1 MSLYC
6 RIAFVFLF
14 IFCFGE
20 FNTLVAQQN
29 IYLTENARV
38 SFTSDAPLELIK
50 AGSDKLQG
58 AVDVEKQTFI
68 FILNNATFEGFNSPL
83 QQEHFHENYME
94 SGKFPRTTFSG
105 KIIEPLIVQNGTE
118 QMVRAKGILDLHGVK
133 QERIIKAKIIYND
146 NLMIINCLFTV
157 LLDDHHLRIPKV
169 VSKKIAPE
177 INVLI
182 EATLNKEPQK

>member
-1 MSLYC
+1 MKVC
-6 RIAFVFLF
+6 RCIRFYSSVLFVLAAN
-14 IFCFGE
+14 I
-20 FNTLVAQQN
+20 VIAQQH
-29 IYLTENARV
+29 IYLTETAKV

-58 AVDVEKQTFI
+58 AVDIEKQTFI

-94 SGKFPRTTFSG
+94 SDKYPRTTFSG
-105 KIIEPLIVQNGTE
+105 KIIEPLNQQHGTE

-133 QERIIKAKIIYND
+133 KERIIKVKILYKD
-146 NLMIINCLFTV
+146 NSLIVNSVFPV
-157 LLDDHHLRIPKV
+157 LLDDHHMRIPKV

-177 INVLI
+177 INVVI
-182 EATLNKEPQK
+182 EAILVNEAVK

>member
-1 MSLYC
+1 MSLCC

-14 IFCFGE
+14 LFCFDE
-20 FNTLVAQQN
+20 CNTLIAQQN

-133 QERIIKAKIIYND
+133 QERIIKAKIIYKD
-146 NLMIINCLFTV
+146 NLLIINCLFTV

-182 EATLNKEPQK
+182 EATLKKEPQK